1 MANFVDSTG
10 NRTVTDASWKTQTFY
25 IAPLES
31 PESVRE
37 VGTVRDSSD
46 ANAQHPICNESCYA
60 MHYPIPENWFSGS
73 LDDSMWPEAVTYTNE
88 TVGVNNKPGHTN
100 FSDVFIGA
108 DAQFI

>member
-10 NRTVTDASWKTQTFY
+10 NRTITDASWKAQTFY

-46 ANAQHPICNESCYA
+46 ANAQSPSCNKSCYT
-60 MHYPIPENWFSGS
+60 MHYPIPEN
-73 LDDSMWPEAVTYTNE
+73 
-88 TVGVNNKPGHTN
+88 
-100 FSDVFIGA
+100 
-108 DAQFI
+108 